1 MDIDNYKKYTIQAK
15 RGIKGE
21 AFFESLIADYSLPHQ
36 IVGSKDIGLDY
47 ICEWVYPNKPSGIL
61 FAVQIKTFSEKTAK
75 PKLVDEND
83 KFNGLDKFEIKNSN
97 FKKIDEK
104 ILHYWKGLE
113 IPIYLFALCIDKSET
128 SIDCYYK
135 RFIDVLSQ
143 DTIDMSKIDYYSDF
157 FKVNDGSK
165 FRAFS
170 DPAKRIKGFARD
182 LFIDYMRWNYY
193 RGSITYLDPRKIGLS
208 EFPEYDR
215 YSIFTDLFDMYK
227 DKLFFTFDKLTCFL
241 KKYYP
246 DKFKEMINIYSIQ
259 ADESSS
265 QAPEVNVCA
274 SRDTSKL

>member
-21 AFFESLIADYSLPHQ
+21 AFFESLIVDYSLPHQ

-75 PKLVDEND
+75 PKLVDKND

-104 ILHYWKGLE
+104 TLLYWKGLE
-113 IPIYLFALCIDKSET
+113 IPIYLFALCVDASET

-135 RFIDVLSQ
+135 RFTDVLSQ
-143 DTIDMSKIDYYSDF
+143 DTDMSKIDYYSDF
-157 FKVNDGSK
+157 YKVNDGCK

-170 DPAKRIKGFARD
+170 DPDMRIKGFARD
-182 LFIDYMRWNYY
+182 LFIGY
-193 RGSITYLDPRKIGLS
+193 G
-208 EFPEYDR
+208 
-215 YSIFTDLFDMYK
+215 
-227 DKLFFTFDKLTCFL
+227 
-241 KKYYP
+241 
-246 DKFKEMINIYSIQ
+246 
-259 ADESSS
+259 
-265 QAPEVNVCA
+265 
-274 SRDTSKL
+274 